1 MVEDT
6 NPEKEGTRIHNVTL
20 SRDLDTGA
28 TFVLVSAGMG
38 GVKTGACLDYSEKIM
53 STYPNEKVFWR
64 ESLKSPVQF
73 TKIQNFG
80 YKIFIEKD
88 YDLVFRDI
96 KKNKVFT
103 PEVFYFKTFRELVK
117 LSKCETLNVVFFKN
131 LKKWKGFIE
140 YLNNIFGW
148 HTIVIDEI
156 EDVFPSGASGR
167 EWHWMQKAGDT
178 IKHCRRGLTTIIGNV
193 HKGRAIDYR
202 ILDKV
207 MIQLYGFGSK
217 PPSQSRIVR
226 HCLDRIS
233 KGEFWIEEEYT
244 RFGFIKIKTYYM
256 PSEETWTISEK

>member
-1 MVEDT
+1 
-6 NPEKEGTRIHNVTL
+6 
-20 SRDLDTGA
+20 
-28 TFVLVSAGMG
+28 
-38 GVKTGACLDYSEKIM
+38 
-53 STYPNEKVFWR
+53 
-64 ESLKSPVQF
+64 
-73 TKIQNFG
+73 
-80 YKIFIEKD
+80 
-88 YDLVFRDI
+88 
-96 KKNKVFT
+96 
-103 PEVFYFKTFRELVK
+103 
-117 LSKCETLNVVFFKN
+117 
-131 LKKWKGFIE
+131 
-140 YLNNIFGW
+140 
-148 HTIVIDEI
+148 
-156 EDVFPSGASGR
+156 
-167 EWHWMQKAGDT
+167 MQKAGDT

>member
-117 LSKCETLNVVFFKN
+117 LSNAQ
-131 LKKWKGFIE
+131 
-140 YLNNIFGW
+140 
-148 HTIVIDEI
+148 D
-156 EDVFPSGASGR
+156 
-167 EWHWMQKAGDT
+167 
-178 IKHCRRGLTTIIGNV
+178 
-193 HKGRAIDYR
+193 
-202 ILDKV
+202 IL
-207 MIQLYGFGSK
+207 G
-217 PPSQSRIVR
+217 
-226 HCLDRIS
+226 
-233 KGEFWIEEEYT
+233 
-244 RFGFIKIKTYYM
+244 
-256 PSEETWTISEK
+256 ISETKTKTPGFPDLGRPSKRLRDFDFEDTSIGYLFREFHIPDLPGGFNL